1 MTGWCVTENLVA
13 ATGRGFQDAKT
24 TALAILEWTR
34 KVAAHEPHGR
44 HELCG
49 ELHLR
54 AQPPEP
60 HRGAQA
66 RQVVL

>member
-34 KVAAHEPHGR
+34 NEKYVGR
-44 HELCG
+44 ATMFIRKATPSSH
-49 ELHLR
+49 
-54 AQPPEP
+54 APPEALE
-60 HRGAQA
+60 HG
-66 RQVVL
+66 VWHHL